1 MTNMSDSDYTNTFSD
16 ADDNAV
22 FDAAVDAF
30 IAACIEANDESFK
43 LQSGKYC
50 LAQIKFHSSAE
61 KSKGFEYQGICRYP
75 SDDKIAN
82 LDEDGLRAVTM
93 AEYDA
98 DGIQIIIDPEKVGRL
113 PGQISNLDI
122 RIGSGIRFPME

>member
-1 MTNMSDSDYTNTFSD
+1 
-16 ADDNAV
+16 
-22 FDAAVDAF
+22 
-30 IAACIEANDESFK
+30 
-43 LQSGKYC
+43 
-50 LAQIKFHSSAE
+50 
-61 KSKGFEYQGICRYP
+61 
-75 SDDKIAN
+75 
-82 LDEDGLRAVTM
+82 M